1 MANQQNRQQE
11 CEMYAACVQITSRVV
26 TLEVQMK
33 ELQDEKIV
41 TRERVR
47 DIEKAV
53 WKAVG
58 AVGVGLALVEV
69 ILKVI
74 IK

>member
-1 MANQQNRQQE
+1 MANKQYQDCDRYAE
-11 CEMYAACVQITSRVV
+11 CSKLTTRVV

-33 ELQDEKIV
+33 DLQEEKIV

-47 DIEKAV
+47 DIEKVV
-53 WKAVG
+53 WKAIG

-69 ILKVI
+69 LLKYAL
-74 IK
+74 K